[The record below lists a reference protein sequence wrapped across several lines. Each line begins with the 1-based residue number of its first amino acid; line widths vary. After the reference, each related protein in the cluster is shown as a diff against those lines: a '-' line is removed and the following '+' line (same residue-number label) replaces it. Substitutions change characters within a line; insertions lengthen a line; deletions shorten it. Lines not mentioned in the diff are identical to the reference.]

1 MPEKKLS
8 LVDEL
13 ARTILTPALKKRLF
27 SEPYIPFRRYLGCF
41 QMAFETGVV
50 LGHMFRDRM
59 PTFARLFSMP
69 GHEEELIDAIQ
80 ELARDKLTEAQDAD
94 SFIGLAMYAEEN
106 RIKAGWQQSGATE
119 AQIEYTVKTLKM
131 KPEQAYKNL
140 WGAVS
145 TSIGF
150 GSAFLEL
157 TEKLWKDAY
166 EQEIPRDKW
175 EHMRRFGVVSGDEIP
190 GPYSLAKRRKSCSRS
205 LSSTFPR
212 HGPNCLLI
220 SKRAWGARR
229 IVRAAMT
236 HVLSQASQCGRE
248 SAAKWCDTPS

>member
-1 MPEKKLS
+1 MPDMKLS

-27 SEPYIPFRRYLGCF
+27 SEPYIPFRRYLGCY

-50 LGHMFRDRM
+50 LGHKFRDAM
-59 PTFARLFSMP
+59 PNFARLFSTP
-69 GHEEELIDAIQ
+69 GREEELIGAIK
-80 ELARDKLTEAQDAD
+80 ELARDKLREAQDAD

-145 TSIGF
+145 SGIGF
-150 GSAFLEL
+150 GSAFPEL
-157 TEKLWKDAY
+157 TERLWKAAY
-166 EQEIPRDKW
+166 EQEIPSAKW
-175 EHMRRFGVVSGDEIP
+175 EDMRRLGVVSGKEIP
-190 GPYSLAKRRKSCSRS
+190 GPYTL
-205 LSSTFPR
+205 
-212 HGPNCLLI
+212 
-220 SKRAWGARR
+220 ARR
-229 IVRAAMT
+229 EQELLSLVELYVSTSRPELLPDFKLVR
-236 HVLSQASQCGRE
+236 S
-248 SAAKWCDTPS
+248 

>member
-8 LVDEL
+8 LVDEF

-27 SEPYIPFRRYLGCF
+27 SEPYISFRRYLGCY

-59 PTFARLFSMP
+59 PSFARLFSMP
-69 GHEEELIDAIQ
+69 GREEEVIGAIQ
-80 ELARDKLTEAQDAD
+80 ELARGKLTEAQDAD

-106 RIKAGWQQSGATE
+106 RIKAGWQRSGATE

-140 WGAVS
+140 CGAVS
-145 TSIGF
+145 TGIGF
-150 GSAFLEL
+150 GGVFPEL
-157 TEKLWKDAY
+157 KERLWRDAY

-175 EHMRRFGVVSGDEIP
+175 GHMRRIGVVSGDEIP
-190 GPYSLAKRRKSCSRS
+190 GPYSLAKREEELQSLVELYASTSRPEL
-205 LSSTFPR
+205 LSDFKTR
-212 HGPNCLLI
+212 
-220 SKRAWGARR
+220 
-229 IVRAAMT
+229 V
-236 HVLSQASQCGRE
+236 GR
-248 SAAKWCDTPS
+248 